1 MKVKV
6 VQPVQVIH
14 AGKRHTLGDTVDVDD
29 TTGQEWLRQGWAA
42 ETKPPAKA
50 APRKRASR

>member
-6 VQPVQVIH
+6 IAPVEVVH
-14 AGKRHTLGDTVDVDD
+14 DGKRHTLGDVVEVDD

-42 ETKPPAKA
+42 EAKPAA
-50 APRKRASR
+50 APRKRSG

>member
-1 MKVKV
+1 MTAN
-6 VQPVQVIH
+6 VQLVH
-14 AGKRHTLGDTVDVDD
+14 AGKRYTVGDVVEVDD

-42 ETKPPAKA
+42 EAKPAA